1 MMRAKVSMLALAAL
15 LLVPCGCFTV
25 EEASSPALG
34 SGVKKH
40 VLVENYGWYLF
51 GCVPIVCGNE
61 NVDSWCPFSL
71 FSDEVEMPIAYSK
84 LEELAEREGCK
95 IADLHIDDDNE
106 VLFNAYY
113 VTIPWVV
120 VCKDVS
126 ISANLVET
134 GGGGK

>member
-1 MMRAKVSMLALAAL
+1 MSAKTAAMALAAAMLALG
-15 LLVPCGCFTV
+15 GCFTV
-25 EEASSPALG
+25 EEASTSALG
-34 SGVKKH
+34 RGVKKH
-40 VLVENYGWYLF
+40 VMVENYGWYLF

-61 NVDSWCPFSL
+61 NLASWCPFSL
-71 FSDEVEMPIAYSK
+71 FCDEVKMPIAYSK

-120 VCKDVS
+120 VCRNVC
-126 ISANLVET
+126 ISANLVEKV
-134 GGGGK
+134 GGVE